1 MFVGIA
7 ALFNGFL
14 LHKPQSDVEILE
26 SAKIWRGFGAFGDVA
41 VIHFAINLAAS
52 VALLLWSVRMVRF
65 GIERAFLPEARDAL
79 KRMSR
84 GRASAAAGGMLGAM
98 VLQSGT
104 AVALMSSGFI
114 ATGVIAT
121 GAALALLLGAELG
134 SALMAQVLV
143 LPIGAVSS
151 VLLLA
156 GVVLN
161 FRASSLKGQQCGRI
175 AIGFGLL
182 LISLGM
188 IRAATAP
195 LAQSDLLLSAFAYLE
210 GDSLSA
216 FVLGA
221 LLAWVMHSSLAAVL
235 MIAAFAGAG
244 ILSWP
249 LAVVLVFGAN
259 QGGALIPFTLL
270 RGAARPVRVVVTANL
285 IVRSTGALLCL
296 AAVGLF
302 GLQVPAPGGGLHYGV
317 VHLHAL
323 FGLVVLL
330 AALPVLALPL
340 RAAEKL
346 VPPEPQAF
354 DTSVSALDPAALQE
368 PRLALSCAQREL
380 MRMAETVQAM
390 LQQVR
395 VLFRHWDPDT
405 VALIQRREDE
415 VDRMHYELKL
425 YVARL
430 RTTGMSEAQARRG
443 LELVTVANGLEEAAD
458 RIAVNMLA
466 QARKMHQNGIS
477 FSPDGL
483 ADIESFH
490 DRVVANAQLALGVLT
505 TGDPEDAR
513 QLVADK
519 DEVRRVEQVLQERH
533 LKRLQ
538 EQDSASVASTNIHQ
552 ETLRLLKQVNASFSY
567 VAYPIIEDAG
577 EMLGSRLAVRVVSGG
592 RS

>member
-323 FGLVVLL
+323 FGLCVLL

-430 RTTGMSEAQARRG
+430 RTTGMTEAQARRG